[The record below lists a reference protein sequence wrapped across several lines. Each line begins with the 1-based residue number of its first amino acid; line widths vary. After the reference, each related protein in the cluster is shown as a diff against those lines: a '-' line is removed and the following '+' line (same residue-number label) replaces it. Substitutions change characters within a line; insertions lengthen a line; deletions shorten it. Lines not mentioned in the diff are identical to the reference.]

1 MGKFFF
7 FLVFFLIFLPGGCFI
22 VKSFEGKKPNIIV
35 ELPSRYLNKSYE
47 MSLSVSD
54 VGKGLKNVRVSIL
67 KQNKETILLSKRYPN
82 PGIMGLGI
90 FNDSFKIPV
99 KFEDQNISDGEA
111 LIIIHVSDYSFRA
124 WNKGNWSYREEKVII
139 DSVPPKVE
147 VLTKKHNIKRGGAG
161 LVIYRLFEKDIKS
174 GVMIEENFFPGFSG
188 MFSDID
194 VYTAFIGLDHSQ
206 GQGSKLA
213 VVAIDS
219 AGNKTSKGFR
229 YYIGNRK
236 FKTDTLNIP
245 QSFLDKKIP
254 GFNLQPDS
262 DDSGSKDFQNSYLKK
277 FIYINSKIREK
288 NSTTILSKSLETKN
302 KLMWR
307 GKFLRLPGS
316 ARRASFGD
324 RRIYKYKGKEIG
336 RAVHLGVDLASVK
349 KSRVSAANAGIVIA
363 VENIGIY
370 GNSVI
375 IDHGFG
381 LCTLYSHLSSFSVE
395 KGDEV
400 KKGDAIGRTG
410 ITGLAGGDHL
420 HFGVFVNNV
429 FVNPVE
435 WWDKTWIDN
444 NIMSEIDRIRKQLE

>member
-1 MGKFFF
+1 MRK
-7 FLVFFLIFLPGGCFI
+7 VFFVFVIFFIILPGGWFLA
-22 VKSFEGKKPNIIV
+22 KSFEGKSPEIKA

-47 MSLSVSD
+47 MALSVSD
-54 VGKGLKNVRVSIL
+54 VGKGLKSVRVSIL
-67 KQNKETILLSKRYPN
+67 KQNKEIVLLSKRYPN
-82 PGIMGLGI
+82 PGIMGSGV

-99 KFEDQNISDGEA
+99 IFEKANMSDGEA
-111 LIIIHVSDYSFRA
+111 LIIIHVSDYSFRG
-124 WNKGNWSYREEKVII
+124 WNKGNYSYIEEKVII

-147 VLTKKHNIKRGGAG
+147 VLSRKHNIKRGGAN

-174 GVMIEENFFPGFSG
+174 GVMIDENFFPGFSG

-194 VYTAFIGLDHSQ
+194 VYAAFIGLDHNQEQS
-206 GQGSKLA
+206 SKIA
-213 VVAIDS
+213 VVAQDS
-219 AGNKTSKGFR
+219 AGNQTRKGFH
-229 YYIGNRK
+229 YYIGNKK
-236 FKTDTLNIP
+236 FKTDILNIP

-254 GFNLQPDS
+254 GFNLAE
-262 DDSGSKDFQNSYLKK
+262 DSGNNGSEKSYLEK
-277 FIYINSKIREK
+277 FILINSKIREK
-288 NSTTILSKSLETKN
+288 NCSTILNKSLETTN
-302 KLMWR
+302 KLMWN
-307 GKFLRLPGS
+307 GKFLRLKGS

-324 RRIYKYKGKEIG
+324 RRIYKHNGKEIG

-349 KSRVSAANAGIVIA
+349 KSRVSAANTGIVLA
-363 VENIGIY
+363 AENIGIF

-381 LCTLYSHLSSFSVE
+381 LCTLYSHLSSFSVQ
-395 KGDEV
+395 KGDKV

-410 ITGLAGGDHL
+410 VTGLAGGDHL

-444 NIMSEIDRIRKQLE
+444 NIMSKINRIRKQLK